1 MSLRVITATGPGLEL
16 MSNVNEKTPSEAT
29 RVTDSGTR
37 SFAPSDI
44 IPQPS
49 SIIPHP
55 SDIAPHPSDIIHQT
69 SLAWFPMYV
78 TYARELDVQEALDK
92 AGVENFLPMQHIV
105 MRVGKKI
112 VERDQPAI
120 HNLIFL
126 HSNRTQIRE
135 LKMFNRG
142 CQPLQYMTV
151 KPRTSDQASVVITIP
166 ERQMLNFMRAMQAD
180 DPSGRRTCIPYTDFL
195 GQEGR
200 QVRFVSGSFAGV
212 EGTIKRVNNNRSVVI
227 ALPHVACLVIPID
240 HITDIQF
247 L

>member
-1 MSLRVITATGPGLEL
+1 

-37 SFAPSDI
+37 SFASST
-44 IPQPS
+44 PQPQTS

-55 SDIAPHPSDIIHQT
+55 SDIAPHPSSLGPHPSSLSLQPSDIAPQ
-69 SLAWFPMYV
+69 AWYPMYV

>member
-1 MSLRVITATGPGLEL
+1 

-37 SFAPSDI
+37 SFAPSTPNSNDPL
-44 IPQPS
+44 IPNSPDPGS
-49 SIIPHP
+49 HDPLIPNSP
-55 SDIAPHPSDIIHQT
+55 GSGSQVPTPPRPQ
-69 SLAWFPMYV
+69 AWFPMYV

-212 EGTIKRVNNNRSVVI
+212 EGTIKRVNNNRSVII

>member
-1 MSLRVITATGPGLEL
+1 

-55 SDIAPHPSDIIHQT
+55 SAIGPQT
-69 SLAWFPMYV
+69 SDLSWFPMYV

>member
-1 MSLRVITATGPGLEL
+1 

-49 SIIPHP
+49 SIIHHP
-55 SDIAPHPSDIIHQT
+55 SSIIPQT
-69 SLAWFPMYV
+69 SDLSWFPMYV